1 MLASAKAGLNFGL
14 MAASFMCIAD
24 AAGVLFMLTP
34 RQWGLKLHGTD
45 FIKQL
50 DNQCNYYYFLPKTEA
65 FTHEQKKYRFATP
78 G

>member
-34 RQWGLKLHGTD
+34 RRRGLKLHGIDTPKNNNILTINVI
-45 FIKQL
+45 FI
-50 DNQCNYYYFLPKTEA
+50 T
-65 FTHEQKKYRFATP
+65 FTKNGGIYP
-78 G
+78 